1 MGPEA
6 FLEKKAGDYAKKS
19 GGWTGKWVSP
29 GHNGVP
35 DRVFSHW
42 ACGPFYV
49 EFKAKG
55 KPLTPLQGAM
65 AKTLASH
72 GFRVYGPVDSL
83 VTIKEI
89 IDDEF
94 SGKSV
99 RDFRHKPWGHA

>member
-6 FLEKKAGDYAKKS
+6 FLESEARKYAKKK
-19 GGWTGKWVSP
+19 GGKSMKWVSP

-35 DRVFSHW
+35 DRIFTHW
-42 ACGPFYV
+42 RCGPFFV

-55 KPLTPLQGAM
+55 KPLTALQRAM
-65 AKTLASH
+65 CAELAAN
-72 GFRVYGPVDSL
+72 GMRVYAPVDSL

-94 SGKSV
+94 SGGPK
-99 RDFRHKPWGHA
+99 RHQPLDDL